1 MNKGLGKRVNKR
13 LREREREYG
22 REVFLGP
29 LKDSKDN

>member
-1 MNKGLGKRVNKR
+1 MNKGLGKRVDKR
-13 LREREREYG
+13 LREREKGE